1 MISKKLYNRANKITI
16 NIDGT
21 DYNIKDCVVGDV
33 VDVMKLEVKYGEAKN
48 KRMSVQETLIND
60 MKKKYDIF

>member
-1 MISKKLYNRANKITI
+1 MISRKLYNRANKITI

-21 DYNIKDCVVGDV
+21 DYNIKDRVGDV
-33 VDVMKLEVKYGEAKN
+33 DDVMKLEVKYGEAKN

-60 MKKKYDIF
+60 MKKKDDIF

>member
-1 MISKKLYNRANKITI
+1 MISRKLYNRANKITI

-21 DYNIKDCVVGDV
+21 DYNIKDRVGDV
-33 VDVMKLEVKYGEAKN
+33 VDVMNLEVKYGEAKN

-60 MKKKYDIF
+60 MKKKDDIF

>member
-1 MISKKLYNRANKITI
+1 MISRKLYDRANKITI

-21 DYNIKDCVVGDV
+21 DYNIKDRVGDV
-33 VDVMKLEVKYGEAKN
+33 VDVIKLEVKYGEANN

-60 MKKKYDIF
+60 MKKKDDIF

>member
-1 MISKKLYNRANKITI
+1 MISRKLYNRATKITI

-21 DYNIKDCVVGDV
+21 DYNIKDRVGDV
-33 VDVMKLEVKYGEAKN
+33 VDVIKLEVKYGEAIN

-60 MKKKYDIF
+60 MKKKDDIF

>member
-1 MISKKLYNRANKITI
+1 MISRKLYNRANKITI
-16 NIDGT
+16 NIGGT
-21 DYNIKDCVVGDV
+21 DYNIKDRVGDV

-60 MKKKYDIF
+60 MKKKDDIF

>member
-1 MISKKLYNRANKITI
+1 MISRKLYNRANKITI

-21 DYNIKDCVVGDV
+21 EYNIKDRVGDV
-33 VDVMKLEVKYGEAKN
+33 ADVMQLEVKYGEVKN

-60 MKKKYDIF
+60 MKKKDYIF